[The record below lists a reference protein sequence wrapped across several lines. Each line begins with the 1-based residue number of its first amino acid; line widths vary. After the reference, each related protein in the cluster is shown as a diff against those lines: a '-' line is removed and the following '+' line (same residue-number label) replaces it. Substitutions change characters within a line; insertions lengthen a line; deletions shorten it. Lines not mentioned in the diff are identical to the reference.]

1 MIDTATRLSREE
13 TLGQEQADFTLAVIF
28 LQPFQMFLM
37 IYLEIFEVGK
47 ITDNEPQEVRIF
59 DITSISA

>member
-1 MIDTATRLSREE
+1 MIDTATRLSRGG
-13 TLGQEQADFTLAVIF
+13 TLGQERVDSTLAVIF

-37 IYLEIFEVGK
+37 TYLEIFEVGK
-47 ITDNEPQEVRIF
+47 ITDSEPQEVRIF